1 MQPHPLIS
9 EIRINHAQMEKHQRP
24 SEKLSFPKRFRIFI
38 TQIFRESQN
47 RLLVV
52 VGGKNRRAGVS
63 VHSFKG
69 APLEGGGEKNG
80 VQGQNM
86 VGVCRYIEKR
96 QGSSPV
102 EKNRQKFQIP
112 SQCPGNHHGKGD
124 GQPIQQRGPD
134 ADQNLMGIMSQKA
147 GDQGD
152 QVGGLRRSENVTV
165 VQQCIG
171 AEKSSD
177 KCHGIV
183 DAHLERLSVFH
194 TDTSLR
200 IHYSTSAGK
209 ENTGK

>member
-1 MQPHPLIS
+1 
-9 EIRINHAQMEKHQRP
+9 
-24 SEKLSFPKRFRIFI
+24 
-38 TQIFRESQN
+38 
-47 RLLVV
+47 
-52 VGGKNRRAGVS
+52 
-63 VHSFKG
+63 
-69 APLEGGGEKNG
+69 
-80 VQGQNM
+80 
-86 VGVCRYIEKR
+86 
-96 QGSSPV
+96 
-102 EKNRQKFQIP
+102 
-112 SQCPGNHHGKGD
+112 
-124 GQPIQQRGPD
+124 
-134 ADQNLMGIMSQKA
+134 MGIMSQKA